1 MRLWSIHPKYL
12 DSKGLVALWRESLL
26 AQNVL
31 AGKTNGYKNHPQLQ
45 RFKSISNP
53 MGAIGRYLRLVA
65 YEAVHRGY
73 KFNIDKINPEQ
84 YKNKINVT
92 IGQLEYEFQHLLRK
106 LELRDYE
113 RYLNVKSI
121 KEIEVHPLFEIVDGD
136 VESWEV
142 VQFSN

>member
-53 MGAIGRYLRLVA
+53 MGAIGCYLRLVA

-73 KFNIDKINPEQ
+73 KFNTDKINPEQ